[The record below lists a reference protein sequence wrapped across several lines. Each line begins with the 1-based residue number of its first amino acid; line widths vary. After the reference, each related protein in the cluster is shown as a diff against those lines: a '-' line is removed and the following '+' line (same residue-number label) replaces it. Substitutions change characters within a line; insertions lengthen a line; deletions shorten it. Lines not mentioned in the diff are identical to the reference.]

1 MQVFVYRNQM
11 KCCQVA
17 NWIGNNSGCMEEKAV
32 HKSQIGSCHQRLN
45 RQEIMVWS
53 VSFHGWVEAE
63 MACRKKTVG
72 PLFVI
77 NHAFWFIASV
87 YLCLF
92 FSHLQSNVPFL
103 LHRTDS
109 VLKDL
114 TGSCLMGFLQNQN
127 LTQGFS
133 EPEIKQ
139 LESTQRLSST
149 GTVCFWMN
157 ATLLNEFMS
166 LLSVEY
172 REMSDFSPCFT
183 IQYLVNVFLLY
194 IALISCLIIC
204 QTAWK

>member
-1 MQVFVYRNQM
+1 MQEKDCFPPL
-11 KCCQVA
+11 
-17 NWIGNNSGCMEEKAV
+17 GN
-32 HKSQIGSCHQRLN
+32 I
-45 RQEIMVWS
+45 
-53 VSFHGWVEAE
+53 
-63 MACRKKTVG
+63 G

-92 FSHLQSNVPFL
+92 ISHLQSNVPFL
-103 LHRTDS
+103 LPRRDS

-114 TGSCLMGFLQNQN
+114 TRTCLMGFLQNQN

-149 GTVCFWMN
+149 GTVCFLVK
-157 ATLLNEFMS
+157 ATLVNEFMS
-166 LLSVEY
+166 LLS
-172 REMSDFSPCFT
+172 MSDFSPCFT

-194 IALISCLIIC
+194 ISFNLLFFTLC
-204 QTAWK
+204 